1 MLAASFTRDHFHHQ
15 ERNDNDDE
23 FFKDLPAKGRV
34 NTRSR
39 NKTKNID
46 SLRRIHIQGR
56 LCWTINE
63 NGLAARVVDMKIQ
76 WAVEIMIEREVE
88 LHRT

>member
-1 MLAASFTRDHFHHQ
+1 MASFEQSTIVFNRMEDQMLAATFSRGFFYHQ

-23 FFKDLPAKGRV
+23 FLKDLPAKGRV

-46 SLRRIHIQGR
+46 PSRRIHIQGR
-56 LCWTINE
+56 L
-63 NGLAARVVDMKIQ
+63 
-76 WAVEIMIEREVE
+76 
-88 LHRT
+88 